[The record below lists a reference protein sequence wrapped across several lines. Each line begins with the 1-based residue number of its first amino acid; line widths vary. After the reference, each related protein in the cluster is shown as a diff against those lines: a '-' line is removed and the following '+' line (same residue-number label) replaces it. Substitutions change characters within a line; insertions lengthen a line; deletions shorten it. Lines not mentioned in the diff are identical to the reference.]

1 MKTMK
6 TTVTLH
12 ENETFNGQRDTKKR
26 KGKTTKAAALKK
38 DAPPPILCRNETAD
52 KNRNRGRS
60 EFYSRDEI
68 GSNDGLLSGWE
79 QPINQGNKRTIKLT
93 RSKNAVNLSK
103 DTLKEYMEYLVKK

>member
-26 KGKTTKAAALKK
+26 KGETTKAAALKK
-38 DAPPPILCRNETAD
+38 DAPLPILRRNETAD
-52 KNRNRGRS
+52 KNRGRS

-68 GSNDGLLSGWE
+68 GSNKGLLSGWK
-79 QPINQGNKRTIKLT
+79 QPINQGNKRTIELT